1 MYIIRYISI
10 ISLITLISTYCV
22 VVQVIY
28 HCFLPRKKRVALD
41 TEADEAGDG
50 NETHSE
56 PDNDGET
63 VSQASSKKRKT
74 NSKGLVVLGNGT
86 VSMRDLALASIVPTK
101 IKDDDTPRLFNSALT
116 LSKGF
121 TLFTLIVH
129 GKNLPI
135 EKIRDEPHRLILL
148 HSAAPYCL
156 SKETLDTILGA
167 DREEKSA
174 YLIGL
179 AKNAQQVIRYV
190 LYGLSGNYMN
200 EKVLTPRDVF
210 PAEDVKLHLGLT
222 GDNARKC
229 FMEL

>member
-1 MYIIRYISI
+1 MI
-10 ISLITLISTYCV
+10 
-22 VVQVIY
+22 
-28 HCFLPRKKRVALD
+28 
-41 TEADEAGDG
+41 
-50 NETHSE
+50 
-56 PDNDGET
+56 
-63 VSQASSKKRKT
+63 
-74 NSKGLVVLGNGT
+74 LGNG
-86 VSMRDLALASIVPTK
+86 VVAMRDLDLASHVPTK
-101 IKDDDTPRLFNSALT
+101 TKDEDTPRLYNASLT
-116 LSKGF
+116 LSKAF

-135 EKIRDEPHRLILL
+135 EKVRDEPNRLSLL

-167 DREEKSA
+167 DRDEKNA
-174 YLIGL
+174 YLIAL

-190 LYGLSGNYMN
+190 IYGLSGNYMN
-200 EKVLTPRDVF
+200 ERVFTPRDVF